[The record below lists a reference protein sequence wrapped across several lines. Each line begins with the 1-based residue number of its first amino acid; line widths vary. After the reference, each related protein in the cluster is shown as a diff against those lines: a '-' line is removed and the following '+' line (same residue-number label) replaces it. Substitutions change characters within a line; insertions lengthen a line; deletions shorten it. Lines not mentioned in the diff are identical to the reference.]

1 MPLFGTIVDLS
12 SAAKAAGTPLA
23 DVTNIAGAY
32 KTYQTLAE
40 LNATA
45 SSAPDRFSAGQILY
59 ISASN
64 ELYKVDSIDVDPI
77 TFATIVVTSSFSW
90 PGSGGG
96 STDTG
101 SLLTTASVASNTI
114 TFTKGDATTFDIT
127 VDTGSN
133 ATSASYASTASY
145 VASTISSSYALT
157 ASYALNG
164 GGGGGTTDTGSFFTS
179 ASSYGPSGSII
190 FTQGDGST
198 QTVTVGSSFVTTTL
212 PNSEVILAPTQS
224 YKLIGDNSTWTYPAF
239 SALNPQNFDYS
250 WRYDTSS
257 ATFTFRDDTNSEW
270 GDVGAGDYIAFKS
283 SNSSNLPAYYEVTG
297 NTYNSS
303 SYGIIRIIGLT
314 PTNADNVF
322 SAAATASVIA
332 SVSVP
337 NVAYSPR
344 ISLGYYGGAFYPANN
359 LATNYSNQ
367 VALVSGSTPSGSW
380 LYIGNTP
387 SSGSQFSATAG
398 QYVGL
403 STNTSSFT
411 YYVVNGRSYTN
422 ASLDYFIGI
431 TPVSGEYFAPLTSN
445 LYIETTRYIPAQP
458 YYNNL
463 SHITYPI
470 TPTSTDDASGSI
482 GDVSYDNNNFYVK
495 RNIGWGKA
503 PLLDIDSGSLL
514 TTASVSDNTL
524 TFTKND
530 GSTFDLTVNTGSG
543 GGSVD
548 TGSLLTT
555 ASATDNNI
563 TFTKGDASTFV
574 VTIDT
579 GSAVT
584 TDTGSLMVTGS
595 VSLNTLTFTK
605 GDSTT
610 FNLTVDTGSNAI
622 SASYALTASYLE
634 GTVISA
640 SYALTATSADSATSA
655 TSASYALTSSYALNS
670 NSSIDTGSFATTGS
684 NTFTGNQTIEAYT
697 ILTAVSESY
706 NYVDDIAAASAGV
719 PLGGLYRNGNVIM
732 IRIF

>member
-1 MPLFGTIVDLS
+1 MPLFGTIVDLT
-12 SAAKAAGTPLA
+12 SAAKTAGTALA

-32 KTYQTLAE
+32 KTYLTLAE

-45 SSAPDRFSAGQILY
+45 SSAPDRFTAGQILY
-59 ISASN
+59 VSASN

-90 PGSGGG
+90 PGGGAV
-96 STDTG
+96 DTG

-164 GGGGGTTDTGSFFTS
+164 GGGGTTDTGSFFIS

-190 FTQGDGST
+190 FTQGDGGT

-224 YKLIGDNSTWTYPAF
+224 YKLIGDNSTWTFPAF
-239 SALNPQNFDYS
+239 QTLNPQNFNYS
-250 WRYDTSS
+250 WRYEASS
-257 ATFTFRDDTNSEW
+257 AAFTFRDDTNSEW
-270 GDVGAGDYIAFKS
+270 GDVGVGNYIAFKS
-283 SNSSNLPAYYEVTG
+283 SDSSNLPSYYEVTS
-297 NTYNSS
+297 NSYNSS
-303 SYGIIRIIGLT
+303 SYGIIRIIGLA
-314 PTNADNVF
+314 PTNTDNVF
-322 SAAATASVIA
+322 SAAATASVVA

-337 NVAYSPR
+337 NVAYPSR
-344 ISLGYYGGAFYPANN
+344 ISLGKYSNFTQANS
-359 LATNYSNQ
+359 LSTNYSNTTT
-367 VALVSGSTPSGSW
+367 LVSGSTPSGSW
-380 LYIGNTP
+380 LYFGVTP
-387 SSGSQFSATAG
+387 TSGSSFSAQSG
-398 QYVGL
+398 YYIGL
-403 STNTSSFT
+403 GSTTSSFT
-411 YYVVNGRSYTN
+411 YYVVNGESYIN
-422 ASLDYFIGI
+422 ASNDYFIGI
-431 TPVSGEYFAPLTSN
+431 TPVAGEYQQSPLTDV
-445 LYIETTRYIPAQP
+445 YIESARWIPAQP

-470 TPTSTDDASGSI
+470 TPTSTTDATGSI

-495 RNIGWGKA
+495 RQVGWGKA

-530 GSTFDLTVNTGSG
+530 GSTFDLVIGTGSA
-543 GGSVD
+543 VTTD
-548 TGSLLTT
+548 TGSLLIT

-563 TFTKGDASTFV
+563 TFTKGD
-574 VTIDT
+574 
-579 GSAVT
+579 GS
-584 TDTGSLMVTGS
+584 
-595 VSLNTLTFTK
+595 
-605 GDSTT
+605 T

-622 SASYALTASYLE
+622 SASYALTS
-634 GTVISA
+634 
-640 SYALTATSADSATSA
+640 SYAFTADASTTSTTATSA
-655 TSASYALTSSYALNS
+655 TSASYAITASYALNGGGG
-670 NSSIDTGSFATTGS
+670 SSIDTGSFATTGS
-684 NTFTGNQTIEAYT
+684 NTFTGNQTIEVYT

-706 NYVDDIAAASAGV
+706 NYVDDTAASAAGV

-732 IRIF
+732 IRIS